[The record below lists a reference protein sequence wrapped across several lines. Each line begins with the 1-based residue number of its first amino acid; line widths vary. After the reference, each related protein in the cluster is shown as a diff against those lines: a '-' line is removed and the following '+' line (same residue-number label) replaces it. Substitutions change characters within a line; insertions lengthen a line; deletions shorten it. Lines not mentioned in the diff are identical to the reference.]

1 MPTMIVAN
9 DVPWRL
15 AERFSRGS
23 SNVLPRAVA
32 VLLREGPSTI
42 SGVPD
47 NVLNST
53 KPNMTGRYSTRAKN
67 VIGWSIRLIVRR
79 SLRSAKSPTRLAGS
93 KGASGRRGIGT
104 GEPIPQGA

>member
-1 MPTMIVAN
+1 MCCRE
-9 DVPWRL
+9 PWR
-15 AERFSRGS
+15 
-23 SNVLPRAVA
+23 

-47 NVLNST
+47 NVLNPT
-53 KPNMTGRYSTRAKN
+53 KPNMTVRYSTRAKN

-104 GEPIPQGA
+104 GEPIPQGT

>member
-1 MPTMIVAN
+1 MPTMIDAN

-15 AERFSRGS
+15 AERFSRGT
-23 SNVLPRAVA
+23 SNVLPPWR

-47 NVLNST
+47 NVLNPT
-53 KPNMTGRYSTRAKN
+53 KPNMTVRYSTRAKN